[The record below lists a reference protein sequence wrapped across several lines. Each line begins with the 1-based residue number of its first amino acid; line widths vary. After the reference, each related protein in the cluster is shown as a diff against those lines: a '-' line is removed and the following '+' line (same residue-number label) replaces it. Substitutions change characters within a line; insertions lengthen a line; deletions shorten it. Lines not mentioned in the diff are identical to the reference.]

1 MNEGVSFISYWPLMI
16 AGGVFMLIGWLV
28 SSKLKSTFRKYSEI
42 PSQRGLSGKEIAE
55 QMLKHYGIYD
65 VKVIAVPGQLTDHY
79 NPMDKTVN
87 LSEWVYN
94 ERNASAAAVAAHE
107 CGHAVQHATAYQ
119 WLTLRSKLVPVQ
131 NVSGRILQI
140 LMFAL
145 MIGGATLYAVFPVT
159 LVLWVM
165 VAAYGAMALFAVVT
179 LPVEFDASRRA
190 LAWIKDSGT
199 ATVGE
204 YEMSK
209 TALKWAAMTYV
220 VAALA
225 AISSLVIVLIQLFAG
240 GDE

>member
-1 MNEGVSFISYWPLMI
+1 MLGGMSIGVYWPLMI

-28 SSKLKSTFRKYSEI
+28 SSKLKRTFKKYSKI
-42 PSQRGLSGKEIAE
+42 PSQRGLTGKEIAE
-55 QMLKHYGIYD
+55 QMLKHYGIHD
-65 VKVIAVPGQLTDHY
+65 VKVVSVRGQLTDHY

-87 LSEWVYN
+87 LSESVYN

-107 CGHAVQHATAYQ
+107 CGHAVQHDTAYR
-119 WLTLRSKLVPVQ
+119 WLTLRSKLVPIQ
-131 NVSGRILQI
+131 NISGRVLQI
-140 LMFAL
+140 LMFVL
-145 MIGGATLYAVFPVT
+145 MIGGATLFSSFPVDI
-159 LVLWVM
+159 VLWLM
-165 VAAYGAMALFAVVT
+165 VGAYGAMALFAVVT

-209 TALKWAAMTYV
+209 DALKWAAMTYV

-225 AISSLVIVLIQLFAG
+225 AITSLVIVLIQLLG
-240 GDE
+240 RRD